1 MMSVDDAY
9 RQQLLEHLRLSLV
22 EGVGPRLYHLLM
34 GRFGTPQAVF
44 SASED
49 ELLSVA
55 GVGRG
60 LLQRLRTPPSLAEAE
75 QLLQQCMEA
84 GIDIL
89 WAEHVR
95 YPRLLK
101 EIPDPPLVLFM
112 RGELQPQDELA
123 VAIVGTRHAS
133 TYGLKMAERL
143 AAGLARAGV
152 TIISGLARGID
163 AAAHRGAL
171 AAGGRTIAVLGNGVE
186 RIYPPEHTALAEEI
200 LEQGAILSEA
210 PPKSPPHGGMFPQ
223 RNRII
228 SGMAVGVIIVEA
240 GETSGAL
247 ITARHA
253 TEQNREVFA
262 VPGRADTPNARG
274 CNKLLRD
281 GAKWVESPEDV
292 LEELGPLVRPVP
304 RPDGSTVRHPVEL
317 TLSPLEQQI
326 LQFVHEEPTA
336 IDEVI
341 ARTGLAVSQV
351 LATLSVL
358 EMRRL
363 IRRVGGT
370 NVIRL

>member
-9 RQQLLEHLRLSLV
+9 RQRLLEHLRLSLV
-22 EGVGPRLYHLLM
+22 EGVGPRLYHLLI
-34 GRFGTPQAVF
+34 GRFGSPQAVF
-44 SASED
+44 AASED
-49 ELLSVA
+49 ELLSVP
-55 GVGRG
+55 GVGRR

-75 QLLQQCMEA
+75 QLLQQCTEA

-89 WAEHVR
+89 WVEHVC

-112 RGELQPQDELA
+112 RGELKSQDELA

-210 PPKSPPHGGMFPQ
+210 PPNSPPHGGMFPQ

-304 RPDGSTVRHPVEL
+304 RPDGSTVRRPAEL

-326 LQFVHEEPTA
+326 LQFVHEEPTS

-370 NVIRL
+370 NVIRV